1 MTIAD
6 LIAERGYR
14 HDYIARRLGLSVT
27 QFSRITTGKTPLSVS
42 RIYQLAEV
50 LRLPV
55 RDVAAVVI
63 PEINE
68 EQSHHATG
76 SPA

>member
-6 LIAERGYR
+6 LIAEQGYR
-14 HDYIARRLGLSVT
+14 HDFLARKLGISET
-27 QFSRITTGKTPLSVS
+27 QFSRIVTGKVPMTVE
-42 RIYQLAEV
+42 RIYQLAKV

-55 RDVAAVVI
+55 RDVAAVAI

-68 EQSHHATG
+68 ELPNATG
-76 SPA
+76 TPA